1 MCDRRPDEGEIG
13 LMAMK
18 RPELEAKISNFL
30 SPVVI
35 AGAAGFLVVL
45 ALLPKI
51 AEIIRTQL
59 QAALPPTW
67 ASVAAIAL
75 GVGATVFLI
84 AQLPIFLIWFER
96 KVAAH
101 AQDRLGPMRVGWHGV
116 LQSFA
121 DGIKLLFK
129 EDIIPEGADRQL
141 FRIAPVLVI
150 MGAFAA
156 FAVVPWGH
164 GLVISDLNIGLLYI
178 VAITSLGSIG
188 ILMAGWASNNK
199 YSLYGGMRSAAQLVA
214 YEIPTALVILV
225 VVIQVGSLEP
235 PGRHRRAVGRALGTE
250 PLARHPD
257 VRAEPHRVRDL
268 LHLRS
273 RGDQPQPLRHPGS
286 GVGAGRRFPHRVQRN
301 ALRVLLPRRVRGD
314 VAGGGCRRDPV
325 PRRLGGSLFFSGPL
339 VFFLKTLFLV
349 FVQMWL
355 RWTLPRLRVD
365 QLLALCWKYLIPIT
379 LAVLVAVAGLSVR
392 HA

>member
-1 MCDRRPDEGEIG
+1 
-13 LMAMK
+13 MAMK
-18 RPELEAKISNFL
+18 RPDLEAKISNFL

-35 AGAAGFLVVL
+35 AGAGGFLVVI
-45 ALLPKI
+45 ALLPMI
-51 AEIIRTQL
+51 AEILRTQL
-59 QAALPPTW
+59 QAALSPTW

-75 GVGATVFLI
+75 GVGGTVFLI

-129 EDIIPEGADRQL
+129 EDIIPEGADRPL
-141 FRIAPVLVI
+141 FRIAPVLVV

-156 FAVVPWGH
+156 FAVIPWGQ
-164 GLVISDLNIGLLYI
+164 GLIISDLNIGLLYI

-225 VVIQVGSLEP
+225 VVLQVGSLGLQDVIAAQSDGLWGP
-235 PGRHRRAVGRALGTE
+235 NRWFITRMYGLNLIAFVIFFICG
-250 PLARHPD
+250 LAETNRNPFD
-257 VRAEPHRVRDL
+257 IPEAESEL
-268 LHLRS
+268 
-273 RGDQPQPLRHPGS
+273 
-286 GVGAGRRFPHRVQRN
+286 
-301 ALRVLLPRRVRGD
+301 
-314 VAGGGCRRDPV
+314 VAGFHTEYSGMRFAFFFLAEYGAMWLV
-325 PRRLGGSLFFSGPL
+325 AGVAAILFLGGWVGPYFSGPL
-339 VFFLKTLFLV
+339 VFFFKTLLLV

-365 QLLALCWKYLIPIT
+365 QLLALCWKYLIPIA
-379 LAVLVAVAGLSVR
+379 LAVLVAVAGLSVQ
-392 HA
+392 AS

>member
-1 MCDRRPDEGEIG
+1 
-13 LMAMK
+13 MAMK
-18 RPELEAKISNFL
+18 RPALEAKITNFL

-35 AGAAGFLVVL
+35 AGAGGFLVVF
-45 ALLPKI
+45 AMLPVI
-51 AEIIRTQL
+51 AEMIRTRL
-59 QAALPPTW
+59 HSALPPTW
-67 ASVAAIAL
+67 ASVVGIAL
-75 GVGATVFLI
+75 GVGATVFLV

-101 AQDRLGPMRVGWHGV
+101 VQDRLGPMRVGWHGV

-129 EDIIPEGADRQL
+129 EDIIPEGADRPL

-156 FAVVPWGH
+156 FAVVPWGN
-164 GLVISDLNIGLLYI
+164 GLVISDLNIGLLFI

-225 VVIQVGSLEP
+225 MVIQVGSLNLQDVIAAQSDGLWGP
-235 PGRHRRAVGRALGTE
+235 NRWFVTRMYGLNLIAFVIFFICG
-250 PLARHPD
+250 LAETNRNPFD
-257 VRAEPHRVRDL
+257 IPEAESEL
-268 LHLRS
+268 
-273 RGDQPQPLRHPGS
+273 
-286 GVGAGRRFPHRVQRN
+286 
-301 ALRVLLPRRVRGD
+301 
-314 VAGGGCRRDPV
+314 VAGFHTEYSGMRFAFFFLAEYGAMWLV
-325 PRRLGGSLFFSGPL
+325 AGVAAILFLGGWVGPYFSGPL

-379 LAVLVAVAGLSVR
+379 LAVLVAVAGLSVQ
-392 HA
+392 AG

>member
-1 MCDRRPDEGEIG
+1 
-13 LMAMK
+13 MAMK
-18 RPELEAKISNFL
+18 RPDLEAKISNFL
-30 SPVVI
+30 SPLVI
-35 AGAAGFLVVL
+35 AGAGGFLVVI

-51 AEIIRTQL
+51 AEMIRTQL
-59 QAALPPTW
+59 QSALSPTW
-67 ASVAAIAL
+67 ASVVNIAL
-75 GVGATVFLI
+75 GVGATVFLL

-101 AQDRLGPMRVGWHGV
+101 VQDRLGPMRVGWHGV

-129 EDIIPEGADRQL
+129 EDIIPEGADRPL

-164 GLVISDLNIGLLYI
+164 GLIISDLNIGLLYI
-178 VAITSLGSIG
+178 VAITSLGAIG

-225 VVIQVGSLEP
+225 VVIQVGSLSLQDVIASQSDGLWGENRWLLTRMY
-235 PGRHRRAVGRALGTE
+235 GLNLIAFVIFFICG
-250 PLARHPD
+250 LAETNRNPFD
-257 VRAEPHRVRDL
+257 IPEAESEL
-268 LHLRS
+268 
-273 RGDQPQPLRHPGS
+273 
-286 GVGAGRRFPHRVQRN
+286 
-301 ALRVLLPRRVRGD
+301 
-314 VAGGGCRRDPV
+314 VAGFHTEYSGMRFAFFFLAEYGAMWLV
-325 PRRLGGSLFFSGPL
+325 AGVAAILFLGGWVGPYFSGPL

-379 LAVLVAVAGLSVR
+379 LAVLVAVAGLSVS
-392 HA
+392 AG

>member
-1 MCDRRPDEGEIG
+1 
-13 LMAMK
+13 MAMK
-18 RPELEAKISNFL
+18 RPDLEAKISNFL
-30 SPVVI
+30 SPLVI
-35 AGAAGFLVVL
+35 AGAGGFLVVI
-45 ALLPKI
+45 ALLPRI
-51 AEIIRTQL
+51 AELIRTQL
-59 QAALPPTW
+59 HSALPPTW
-67 ASVAAIAL
+67 ASVAGIAL

-101 AQDRLGPMRVGWHGV
+101 VQDRLGPMRVGWHGV

-129 EDIIPEGADRQL
+129 EDIIPEGADRML

-156 FAVVPWGH
+156 FAVVPWGP
-164 GLVISDLNIGLLYI
+164 GLIISDLNIGLLYI

-214 YEIPTALVILV
+214 YEIPTALVVLV
-225 VVIQVGSLEP
+225 VVIQVGSLSLQDVIAAQSGGLFGENRWFLTRMY
-235 PGRHRRAVGRALGTE
+235 GLNLIAFVIFFICG
-250 PLARHPD
+250 LAETNRNPFD
-257 VRAEPHRVRDL
+257 IPEAESEL
-268 LHLRS
+268 
-273 RGDQPQPLRHPGS
+273 
-286 GVGAGRRFPHRVQRN
+286 
-301 ALRVLLPRRVRGD
+301 
-314 VAGGGCRRDPV
+314 VAGFHTEYSGMRFAFFFLAEYGAMWLV
-325 PRRLGGSLFFSGPL
+325 AGVAAILFLGGWVGPYFSGPL
-339 VFFLKTLFLV
+339 VFFFKTLFLV
-349 FVQMWL
+349 FIQMWL

-379 LAVLVAVAGLSVR
+379 LALLVAVAGLSVS
-392 HA
+392 AS

>member
-1 MCDRRPDEGEIG
+1 
-13 LMAMK
+13 MK
-18 RPELEAKISNFL
+18 RPALETRISNFL
-30 SPVVI
+30 SPLVI
-35 AGAAGFLVVL
+35 AGAGGFLVVI
-45 ALLPKI
+45 AMLPMI

-59 QAALPPTW
+59 QAALSPTL
-67 ASVAAIAL
+67 ASVVAIAL
-75 GVGATVFLI
+75 GVLGTVFLV

-141 FRIAPVLVI
+141 FRIAPVLVV

-156 FAVVPWGH
+156 FAVVPWGD
-164 GLVISDLNIGLLYI
+164 GLIISDLNIGLLYI
-178 VAITSLGSIG
+178 VAITSLGAIG

-225 VVIQVGSLEP
+225 MAIQVGSLGLQDIIAAQSDGLWGP
-235 PGRHRRAVGRALGTE
+235 NRWFVTRMYGLNLIAFVVFFICG
-250 PLARHPD
+250 LAETNRNPFD
-257 VRAEPHRVRDL
+257 IPEAESEL
-268 LHLRS
+268 
-273 RGDQPQPLRHPGS
+273 
-286 GVGAGRRFPHRVQRN
+286 
-301 ALRVLLPRRVRGD
+301 
-314 VAGGGCRRDPV
+314 VAGFHTEYSGMRFAFFFLAEYGAMWLV
-325 PRRLGGSLFFSGPL
+325 AGVAAILFLGGWVGPYFSGPL
-339 VFFLKTLFLV
+339 VFFLKTLLLV

-379 LAVLVAVAGLSVR
+379 LAVLVAVAGLSVQ
-392 HA
+392 AS

>member
-1 MCDRRPDEGEIG
+1 
-13 LMAMK
+13 MAMK
-18 RPELEAKISNFL
+18 RPDLEAKISNFL
-30 SPVVI
+30 SPLVI
-35 AGAAGFLVVL
+35 AGAGGFLVVI
-45 ALLPKI
+45 ALLPQI
-51 AEIIRTQL
+51 AELIRTQL
-59 QAALPPTW
+59 HSALPPTW
-67 ASVAAIAL
+67 ASVAGIAL

-101 AQDRLGPMRVGWHGV
+101 IQDRLGPMRVGWHGV

-129 EDIIPEGADRQL
+129 EDIIPEGADRML

-164 GLVISDLNIGLLYI
+164 GLIISDLNIGLLYI
-178 VAITSLGSIG
+178 VAITSLASIG

-214 YEIPTALVILV
+214 YEIPTALVIIV
-225 VVIQVGSLEP
+225 MVIQVGSLNLQDVIAAQSDGLWGP
-235 PGRHRRAVGRALGTE
+235 NRWFVTRMYGLNLIAFVVFFICG
-250 PLARHPD
+250 LAETNRNPFD
-257 VRAEPHRVRDL
+257 IPEAESEL
-268 LHLRS
+268 
-273 RGDQPQPLRHPGS
+273 
-286 GVGAGRRFPHRVQRN
+286 
-301 ALRVLLPRRVRGD
+301 
-314 VAGGGCRRDPV
+314 VAGFHTEYSGMRFAFFFLAEYGAMWLV
-325 PRRLGGSLFFSGPL
+325 AGVAAILFLGGWVGPYFSGPL

-379 LAVLVAVAGLSVR
+379 LAVLVAVAGLSVS
-392 HA
+392 AS

>member
-1 MCDRRPDEGEIG
+1 
-13 LMAMK
+13 MAMK
-18 RPELEAKISNFL
+18 RPALEAKISNFL
-30 SPVVI
+30 SPIVI
-35 AGAAGFLVVL
+35 AGAAGFLVAI
-45 ALLPKI
+45 ALLPWI
-51 AEIIRTQL
+51 AELIRTQL
-59 QAALPPTW
+59 HSALPPTW
-67 ASVAAIAL
+67 ASITGIAL
-75 GVGATVFLI
+75 GVGGTVFLV

-101 AQDRLGPMRVGWHGV
+101 TQDRLGPMRVGWHGV

-141 FRIAPVLVI
+141 FRLAPVLTI

-156 FAVVPWGH
+156 FAVIPWGL

-225 VVIQVGSLEP
+225 MVIQVGSLNLQEVIAAQSDGFWGP
-235 PGRHRRAVGRALGTE
+235 NRWFVTRMYGLNLIAFVIFFICG
-250 PLARHPD
+250 LAETNRNPFD
-257 VRAEPHRVRDL
+257 IPEAESEL
-268 LHLRS
+268 
-273 RGDQPQPLRHPGS
+273 
-286 GVGAGRRFPHRVQRN
+286 
-301 ALRVLLPRRVRGD
+301 
-314 VAGGGCRRDPV
+314 VAGFHTEYSGMRFAFFFLAEYGAMWLV
-325 PRRLGGSLFFSGPL
+325 AGVAAILFLGGWVGPYFSGPL

-379 LAVLVAVAGLSVR
+379 LAVLVAVAGLSVQ
-392 HA
+392 AG